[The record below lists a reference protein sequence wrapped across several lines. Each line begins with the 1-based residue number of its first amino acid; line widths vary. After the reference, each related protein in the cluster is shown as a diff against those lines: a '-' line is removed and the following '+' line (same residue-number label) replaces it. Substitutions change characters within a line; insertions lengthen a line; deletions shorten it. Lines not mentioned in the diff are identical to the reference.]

1 MTDTEII
8 DLYWARREQA
18 IHETKNKYG
27 RLIGSVLGNICR
39 DKSDAEECE
48 NDTYLT
54 VWNSIPDERPQKL
67 SAFICA
73 IARNIGLKR
82 VEYWSAEKRNPNM
95 LTALDELLEVIT
107 GEDSI
112 AQHIEQMALAEA
124 LNAFLFEQREED
136 RLFFLRRYWYFD
148 GIKDIAKRFSVSE
161 SRVKSSLFRTRRH
174 LAVYLT
180 EQGFE
185 L

>member
-1 MTDTEII
+1 MTDIEII
-8 DLYWARREQA
+8 DLYWARKEQA
-18 IHETKNKYG
+18 IRETKNKYG

-39 DKSDAEECE
+39 NVSDAEECE

-54 VWNSIPDERPQKL
+54 VWNSIPDARPQKL
-67 SAFICA
+67 SAFVCA

-95 LTALDELLEVIT
+95 LTALDELFEVIT

-112 AQHIEQMALAEA
+112 ERHVEQMALAEA
-124 LNAFLFEQREED
+124 LNTFLSGQREED

-148 GIKDIAKRFSVSE
+148 SIRDIAKRFSSSE
-161 SRVKSSLFRTRRH
+161 DRVKSSLFRTRRR
-174 LAVYLT
+174 LAVYLA